1 MVKSVGSYWM
11 VAALLILL
19 IMFDFL
25 LPVLPVVSQA
35 LWAAAALVLTYALN
49 IAQSK
54 LSHG

>member
-1 MVKSVGSYWM
+1 
-11 VAALLILL
+11 
-19 IMFDFL
+19 MFEFL

-54 LSHG
+54 LNHG